1 MTRMKKGE
9 EGHAEAVAKWRK
21 TMYEKY
27 GGTEGVHAK
36 MQAIG
41 HKGGKAGDPTKKGF
55 ASNIERA
62 KKAGAKGGKISK
74 RGPAKKHKA
83 EADGNAGTTR
93 IFEVV

>member
-1 MTRMKKGE
+1 MAGTK
-9 EGHAEAVAKWRK
+9 A
-21 TMYEKY
+21 
-27 GGTEGVHAK
+27 GGLKARETNIKLHGIDFYSR
-36 MQAIG
+36 IG
-41 HKGGKAGDPTKKGF
+41 RIGGKAGDPTKKGF

-83 EADGNAGTTR
+83 EADGNARTTR

>member
-1 MTRMKKGE
+1 MAGTK
-9 EGHAEAVAKWRK
+9 A
-21 TMYEKY
+21 
-27 GGTEGVHAK
+27 GGLKARETNLKLHGIDFYKRIGK
-36 MQAIG
+36 M
-41 HKGGKAGDPTKKGF
+41 GGKAGDPSKKGF

-83 EADGNAGTTR
+83 EAGGNARTTR

>member
-1 MTRMKKGE
+1 MAGTKAGGLKARETNIKLHGIDFYKRIGRM
-9 EGHAEAVAKWRK
+9 
-21 TMYEKY
+21 
-27 GGTEGVHAK
+27 
-36 MQAIG
+36 
-41 HKGGKAGDPTKKGF
+41 GGKAGDPTKKGF

-83 EADGNAGTTR
+83 EADGNTGTTR

>member
-1 MTRMKKGE
+1 MAGTKAGGLKVRETNIKLHGIDFYKRIGRM
-9 EGHAEAVAKWRK
+9 
-21 TMYEKY
+21 
-27 GGTEGVHAK
+27 
-36 MQAIG
+36 
-41 HKGGKAGDPTKKGF
+41 GGKAGDPTKKGF

>member
-1 MTRMKKGE
+1 M
-9 EGHAEAVAKWRK
+9 
-21 TMYEKY
+21 
-27 GGTEGVHAK
+27 
-36 MQAIG
+36 
-41 HKGGKAGDPTKKGF
+41 GGKAGDPTKKGF

-83 EADGNAGTTR
+83 EADGNARTTR

>member
-1 MTRMKKGE
+1 MAGTK
-9 EGHAEAVAKWRK
+9 A
-21 TMYEKY
+21 
-27 GGTEGVHAK
+27 GGIKARETNLKLHGIDFYK
-36 MQAIG
+36 RIG
-41 HKGGKAGDPTKKGF
+41 SMGGKAGDPTKKGF

-74 RGPAKKHKA
+74 RGPSKKHQA

>member
-1 MTRMKKGE
+1 MAGNKAGAVKARETILKLHGSDYFSRIGRM
-9 EGHAEAVAKWRK
+9 
-21 TMYEKY
+21 
-27 GGTEGVHAK
+27 
-36 MQAIG
+36 
-41 HKGGKAGDPTKKGF
+41 GGKAGDPSKKGF

-62 KKAGAKGGKISK
+62 KTAGAKGGKISK

>member
-1 MTRMKKGE
+1 M
-9 EGHAEAVAKWRK
+9 
-21 TMYEKY
+21 
-27 GGTEGVHAK
+27 GGTKAGGIKARETNLKLHGIDFYK
-36 MQAIG
+36 RIG
-41 HKGGKAGDPTKKGF
+41 SMGGKAGDPTKKGF

-83 EADGNAGTTR
+83 EANGNAGTTR